1 LVGSRSNK
9 FIKLATLS
17 VVIPLF
23 NEETLVDNLV
33 SRIVPILKGIT
44 ADFEI
49 IFVDDGSKD
58 STLAKLIR
66 ARDSE
71 PRIKILELSKNFG
84 HQAAFTAG
92 LSCAKGEY
100 TVMMDGDLQDPPEL
114 IPVMCRM
121 LLSDEYD
128 VVFGKRTNKANLN
141 RRNLLT
147 LSFHKTFKRFSD
159 LPDIDNMGN
168 FSAMNRLAL
177 NALLQFSE
185 SIRYLPGL
193 RHFIG
198 FRQGYV
204 EYRREER
211 HQGKSK
217 MNYFRL
223 LSLSSD
229 AIFSFSKFPIRL
241 CLFLGIIGIIVF
253 FLAGLYTLIA
263 KIAGFAIIGWS
274 STLLSI
280 YFLGSIQLTF
290 LGVIGEYIYRIYKE
304 SQHRPSFFIRKFHE

>member
-1 LVGSRSNK
+1 ME
-9 FIKLATLS
+9 LS
-17 VVIPLF
+17 VVIPLY
-23 NEETLVDNLV
+23 NEEHLVGDLIDRTV
-33 SRIVPILKGIT
+33 RVLAGIT
-44 ADFEI
+44 DDFEI

-58 STLAKLIR
+58 GTVTHLAE
-66 ARDSE
+66 ARKKE

-84 HQAAFTAG
+84 HQAAFSAG
-92 LSCAKGEY
+92 LAFAKGRF

-114 IPVMCRM
+114 IPVMHRM
-121 LLSDEYD
+121 LQSDEFD
-128 VVFGKRTNKANLN
+128 VIFGKRTNKPNLKG
-141 RRNLLT
+141 RNLLA
-147 LSFHKTFKRFSD
+147 LSFHKTFKRFSGF
-159 LPDIDNMGN
+159 PEIDNVGN
-168 FSAMNRLAL
+168 FSAMNRDAL
-177 NALLQFSE
+177 TALLQFTE

-211 HQGKSK
+211 YQGKSK
-217 MNYFRL
+217 MNYLSL

-241 CLFLGIIGIIVF
+241 CLYLGIIGIVVF
-253 FLAGLYTLIA
+253 FLAGLYTLVA
-263 KIAGFAIIGWS
+263 KVAGFAVIGWS

-304 SQHRPSFFIRKFHE
+304 SQHRPLYFVRKFHE

>member
-1 LVGSRSNK
+1 M
-9 FIKLATLS
+9 ATIS
-17 VVIPLF
+17 VVVPLF
-23 NEETLVDNLV
+23 NEEALVENLV
-33 SRIVPILKGIT
+33 SRTVPVLEGIT
-44 ADFEI
+44 PDFEI

-58 STLAKLIR
+58 GTLSRLKE
-66 ARDSE
+66 ARKKDQ
-71 PRIKILELSKNFG
+71 RIKILELSKNFG

-92 LSCAKGEY
+92 LTIAKGKF

-114 IPVMCRM
+114 IPVMYRM
-121 LLSDEYD
+121 LLTDEYD
-128 VVFGKRTNKANLN
+128 VIFGKRTNKANLN

-147 LSFHKTFKRFSD
+147 ISFHKTFRRFSD
-159 LPDIDNMGN
+159 LPDIDNVGN
-168 FSAMNRLAL
+168 FSAMNRDAL
-177 NALLQFSE
+177 QALLQFTE

-198 FRQGYV
+198 FRQGFV

-217 MNYFRL
+217 MNYFKL

-241 CLFLGIIGIIVF
+241 CLYMGIIGIVVF

-304 SQHRPSFFIRKFHE
+304 SQHRPPYFVRKFHE